1 MRRGTRPS
9 RMEATRSIIA
19 EGVAAGR
26 RPRGLRYNQ
35 PLREVRPHISLPP
48 RSTFSVKLYRRLLRY
63 VRPYKAVFGISI
75 VGMLL
80 VASTDVMM
88 LRIIQPLLNSI
99 GAVDAEGTKY
109 LPFMIVGVFALR
121 GLGSYVSE
129 YGLAWIGSRVVF
141 DLRCEASDHL
151 LRLPTPFYD
160 ASSAGFL
167 LSKVTFDAQQVAS
180 TASEAVT
187 VSIRNSLTIAFMLAY
202 LLYMNWQLTLIAF
215 AAFPLVGIAIQKI
228 NRRLKRVSVLVQQRT
243 GALTHALE
251 EAIGAHRVVKVFGGE
266 AYESGRLR
274 AAADRLRLAMAKQSA
289 AAALGTP
296 INQIIVSIAV
306 GVILWAAI
314 RQSAGGQYGAGDFVT
329 YIFALLHL
337 LNQLKTL
344 GNVTGVIQ
352 RGLTAAESVFALID
366 EPPEAD
372 TGTVRIDRTQGG
384 IRFEHVTKRYS
395 EEGRPAL
402 EDVDLVI
409 APGESVALV
418 GPSGGGKTTL
428 VNLIPRFYVPTA
440 GRVRLD
446 GQDLSVIRLSDL
458 RRQIALVSQEIV
470 LFNDTIAANIAYGTM
485 AGAPREAIERA
496 AAAANALDFIGAQP
510 GGFETIVGERGIR
523 LSGGQRQRIAIARA
537 ILKDAPI
544 LILDEAT
551 SALDTESEHL
561 IQAALDHLMRG
572 RTTIV
577 IAHRL
582 STIEHCDRI
591 VVLASGR
598 IAEQGTHAELL
609 AQQGVYAR
617 LHSRQFRDE

>member
-1 MRRGTRPS
+1 M
-9 RMEATRSIIA
+9 
-19 EGVAAGR
+19 
-26 RPRGLRYNQ
+26 
-35 PLREVRPHISLPP
+35 
-48 RSTFSVKLYRRLLRY
+48 KLYRRLLGY
-63 VRPYKAVFGISI
+63 VRPYKAVFGASI
-75 VGMLL
+75 VGMLV
-80 VASTDVMM
+80 VASTDVLM
-88 LRIIQPLLNSI
+88 LRIIQPLLNNI
-99 GAVDAEGTKY
+99 GAIDAETTRY
-109 LPFMIVGVFALR
+109 LPLMIVGVFVLR
-121 GLGSYVSE
+121 GLGSYASE

-151 LRLPTPFYD
+151 LRLPTSFYD

-180 TASEAVT
+180 TASEAIT
-187 VSIRNSLTIAFMLAY
+187 VSIRNTLTILFMLGY
-202 LLYMNWQLTLIAF
+202 LLYMNWSLTLIAF
-215 AAFPLVGIAIQKI
+215 VAFPPVAIAIRRI
-228 NRRLKRVSVLVQQRT
+228 NKRLKRVSVLVQQRT

-266 AYESGRLR
+266 QYESGRLR
-274 AAADRLRLAMAKQSA
+274 KAADKLRLAMAKQA
-289 AAALGTP
+289 AASALGTP
-296 INQIIVSIAV
+296 INQIIVSFAV
-306 GVILWAAI
+306 GVILYVAV
-314 RQSAGGQYGAGDFVT
+314 RQSAGGQYGPGDFVT

-366 EPPEAD
+366 EPPETD
-372 TGTVRIDRTQGG
+372 TGKLRIERSRGG
-384 IRFEHVTKRYS
+384 IRFEHVTKRYATDA
-395 EEGRPAL
+395 RAAL
-402 EDVDLVI
+402 EDVELDI
-409 APGESVALV
+409 ASGESVALV

-428 VNLIPRFYVPTA
+428 VNLIPRFYVPSA
-440 GRVRLD
+440 GRVLLD
-446 GQDLSVIRLSDL
+446 GQDLSAIALADL

-485 AGAPREAIERA
+485 AGASHEAIERA
-496 AAAANALDFIGAQP
+496 AAAAKALDFIRLQP
-510 GGFETIVGERGIR
+510 NGFDTPVGERGIR

-551 SALDTESEHL
+551 SALDTESERL
-561 IQAALDHLMRG
+561 IQNALDHLMRG

-591 VVLASGR
+591 VVLDAGR
-598 IAEQGTHAELL
+598 VVEQGTHLALL
-609 AQQGVYAR
+609 ALRGVYAR